1 MGKIENDELRKIRNE
16 HFIRAFE
23 FIAKK
28 KGIGQGKL
36 AEMIGSKS
44 AYISNFRKG
53 LRPIPEETIE
63 ELIRVSAFIP
73 GCQIY
78 EEFLRGNSE
87 IMLLKNVSDEEM
99 VQAQLRNSNPDYDV
113 LEHYRKESEKKDA
126 LPPASNVDA
135 SSAINAAI
143 TAYVELTNR
152 LKQEMSDRLS
162 DKDAIIAEKQA
173 RIITLEQTISDKDAV
188 IVEKQ
193 ARISTLEQTVADKNA
208 IIRACEVRIADLERR
223 IAQANA
229 DDLSRYPF
237 AFGAAETRQNPQNNI

>member
-1 MGKIENDELRKIRNE
+1 MGKIENDELRKIRNG

-23 FIAKK
+23 FVAKK

-36 AEMIGSKS
+36 AELIGSKS

-99 VQAQLRNSNPDYDV
+99 VQAQLRKSNPDYDV
-113 LEHYRKESEKKDA
+113 MEHYRKESEKKDE
-126 LPPASNVDA
+126 LTPASTPVDA
-135 SSAINAAI
+135 SRAINAAI
-143 TAYVELTNR
+143 AAYAELTNR
-152 LKQEMSDRLS
+152 LKQEMSDRLADKDTIIS
-162 DKDAIIAEKQA
+162 EKQARIASLEQTIADKDAIIRARDA
-173 RIITLEQTISDKDAV
+173 RILE
-188 IVEKQ
+188 
-193 ARISTLEQTVADKNA
+193 
-208 IIRACEVRIADLERR
+208 LERQ
-223 IAQANA
+223 IANINA
-229 DDLSRYPF
+229 SDLSRYPF
-237 AFGAAETRQNPQNNI
+237 TIGAAEDQNNSNVSPYQTETLRKHP

>member
-28 KGIGQGKL
+28 KGVGQGKL
-36 AEMIGSKS
+36 AELIGSKS

-87 IMLLKNVSDEEM
+87 IMLLKNVSDEEL
-99 VQAQLRNSNPDYDV
+99 VQAQLRGSNPDYDV
-113 LEHYRKESEKKDA
+113 LEHYRKESDKKDE
-126 LPPASNVDA
+126 PTPASNVDA

-143 TAYVELTNR
+143 AAYAELTNR
-152 LKQEMSDRLS
+152 MKQEMSDRLADKDTIIAEKQS
-162 DKDAIIAEKQA
+162 RSVALEQTIADKDAIIRARDA
-173 RIITLEQTISDKDAV
+173 RILE
-188 IVEKQ
+188 
-193 ARISTLEQTVADKNA
+193 
-208 IIRACEVRIADLERR
+208 LERQ
-223 IAQANA
+223 IANINA
-229 DDLSRYPF
+229 SDLSRYPF
-237 AFGAAETRQNPQNNI
+237 TIGAAEDQNNSNVSPYQTETLRKHP